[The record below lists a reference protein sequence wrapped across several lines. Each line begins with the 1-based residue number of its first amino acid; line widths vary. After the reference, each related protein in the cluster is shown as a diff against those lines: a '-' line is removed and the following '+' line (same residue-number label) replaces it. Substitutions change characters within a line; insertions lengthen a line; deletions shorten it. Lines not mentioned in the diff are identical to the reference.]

1 MSTVLDV
8 CCGSR
13 SFYFDK
19 DDQRVH
25 FNDIRREDVQLCDGR
40 TISINPD
47 TTWDFTNLPCPDE
60 SFSLVVFDPPHLL
73 HAGDTSWLKAKYGVL
88 PPAWESYIKKGFE
101 ECLRVLK
108 PSGALVM
115 KWSSVQIS
123 AQQVLKAIGAKP
135 LLGTKRA
142 KSTYWWIFVKGGI

>member
-73 HAGDTSWLKAKYGVL
+73 HAGDTSWLT
-88 PPAWESYIKKGFE
+88 ESSECFHQLGSRTSKKD
-101 ECLRVLK
+101 LR
-108 PSGALVM
+108 
-115 KWSSVQIS
+115 SVCE
-123 AQQVLKAIGAKP
+123 
-135 LLGTKRA
+135 
-142 KSTYWWIFVKGGI
+142 Y